1 MDVYVDESGDL
12 GFSAEST
19 KFFIIAF
26 LTCDNSFNI
35 RKEMSRLLKKLHKKG
50 IYPSCQRELKFTKMN
65 KYCRLAVLKK
75 IALSD
80 SYIGVIVVKKDAVLE
95 RLRNDPSILY
105 NYLLVHNII
114 SALLPSLANHQNIH
128 LILDKSLS
136 QKRIASFNEYVKNKA
151 SYLSYING
159 TSVDC
164 DCISVEHVDS
174 QDEPC
179 LQAVDSIAGAYFQS
193 YERNEGCYVDIIKEK
208 ISNFMLWPQKLRTL
222 S

>member
-1 MDVYVDESGDL
+1 M
-12 GFSAEST
+12 
-19 KFFIIAF
+19 
-26 LTCDNSFNI
+26 NS
-35 RKEMSRLLKKLHKKG
+35 
-50 IYPSCQRELKFTKMN
+50 
-65 KYCRLAVLKK
+65 YCRIAVIEK

-80 SYIGVIVVKKDAVLE
+80 SYIGVIVVKKDTVLK

-114 SALLPSLANHQNIH
+114 SSLLPSLANHQKIH

-136 QKRIASFNEYVKNKA
+136 QKRITSFNEYVKNKA

-159 TSVDC
+159 SSFDY

-174 QDEPC
+174 QNEPC
-179 LQAVDSIAGAYFQS
+179 LQAVDSIAGAYFQA
-193 YERNEGCYVDIIKEK
+193 YERKENCYADIIKEK
-208 ISNFMLWPQKLRTL
+208 ISNFMLWPQKMRTL

>member
-12 GFSAEST
+12 GFSSKST
-19 KFFIIAF
+19 NFFIIAF
-26 LTCDNSFNI
+26 LTCNSSFNV

-50 IYPSCQRELKFTKMN
+50 FYPSYLRELKFSKMN
-65 KYCRLAVLKK
+65 AHCRTATLEK

-80 SYIGVIVVKKDAVLE
+80 AYLGVIVVKKDAVLE
-95 RLRNDPSILY
+95 RLRDDPSILY

-114 SALLPSLANHQNIH
+114 STLLPSLANHQNIH

-136 QKRIASFNEYVKNKA
+136 QKRIVSFNEYVKNKA

-159 TSVDC
+159 SSFDC
-164 DCISVEHVDS
+164 DCISVEHKDS

-179 LQAVDSIAGAYFQS
+179 LQAVDSIAGAYFQA
-193 YERNEGCYVDIIKEK
+193 YERKENVYVNIIREK
-208 ISNFMLWPQKLRTL
+208 ISNFMLWPEKMRTL

>member
-50 IYPSCQRELKFTKMN
+50 IYPSCHRELKFTKMN
-65 KYCRLAVLKK
+65 KYCRSAVLKK

-95 RLRNDPSILY
+95 RLRNDPSIL
-105 NYLLVHNII
+105 
-114 SALLPSLANHQNIH
+114 
-128 LILDKSLS
+128 
-136 QKRIASFNEYVKNKA
+136 
-151 SYLSYING
+151 
-159 TSVDC
+159 
-164 DCISVEHVDS
+164 
-174 QDEPC
+174 
-179 LQAVDSIAGAYFQS
+179 
-193 YERNEGCYVDIIKEK
+193 
-208 ISNFMLWPQKLRTL
+208 
-222 S
+222 